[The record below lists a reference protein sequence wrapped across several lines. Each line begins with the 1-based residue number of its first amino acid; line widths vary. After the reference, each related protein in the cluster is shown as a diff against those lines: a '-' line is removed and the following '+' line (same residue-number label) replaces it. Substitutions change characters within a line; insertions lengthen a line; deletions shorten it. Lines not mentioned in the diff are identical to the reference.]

1 MGGKYSETRL
11 KIVSQY
17 NHRLRKRKGI
27 KIVKAKNTKHLID
40 AMVGKIRKEDD
51 HLSNLSILNAHL
63 AASDKELLELER
75 LAEIGRAFE
84 KALKE
89 EYGFI
94 NFTRYA
100 GAVPEKWEMKE
111 SEYNDVLDWA
121 KASNKNNAI

>member
-1 MGGKYSETRL
+1 MKAEKTRQL
-11 KIVSQY
+11 LDELDCQACGYAKEVLEKGFCFHSCEDY
-17 NHRLRKRKGI
+17 YRL
-27 KIVKAKNTKHLID
+27 
-40 AMVGKIRKEDD
+40 EDE
-51 HLSNLSILNAHL
+51 IEV
-63 AASDKELLELER
+63 ELTELER

-121 KASNKNNAI
+121 KASSKNNAI